1 MAQTTANL
9 GLAGGEVQTHQSNG
23 NVANAIDPKILPK
36 AAGVLACPICRDTF
50 KPNGK
55 GWGKY
60 SGMKQ
65 FAYRC
70 QDYTSQMGSKT
81 CYQG

>member
-9 GLAGGEVQTHQSNG
+9 GLVEGEIQTHQSNG
-23 NVANAIDPKILPK
+23 NVATAIDPKILPK
-36 AAGVLACPICRDTF
+36 AAGVLTCPICRDPL

-60 SGMKQ
+60 SGIKQ
-65 FAYRC
+65 FVYRS
-70 QDYTSQMGSKT
+70 QDYISQTGSKT